1 MSELTELSRQVGEA
15 LLVRQQMLAVA
26 ESCTGGWVA
35 KCITDIAGSSQWFD
49 RGFVT
54 YTNAAKETML
64 GVQSATLDAAGA
76 VSEATVREM
85 VQGAL
90 ANSRA
95 DCALAISGIAGPGGD
110 VPGKPVG
117 TVCFAWATTD
127 GTPQVE
133 TRRFPGDRDAVRR
146 QAVVHALTGLLH
158 VLGTG

>member
-1 MSELTELSRQVGEA
+1 MSELSELSGRVGEA
-15 LLVRQQMLAVA
+15 LLARRQTLAVA

-54 YTNAAKETML
+54 YTNAAKEAML
-64 GVQSATLDAAGA
+64 GVQAATLASAGA
-76 VSEATVREM
+76 VSEATVKEM

-90 ANSRA
+90 RNSRA
-95 DCALAISGIAGPGGD
+95 DCALAISGIAGPGGA

-117 TVCFAWATTD
+117 TVCFAWVAPGSPVQVATRQFT
-127 GTPQVE
+127 
-133 TRRFPGDRDAVRR
+133 GDRDAVRR
-146 QAVVHALTGLLH
+146 QAVDHALTGLLH

>member
-1 MSELTELSRQVGEA
+1 MPELNELSRQVGEA
-15 LLVRQQMLAVA
+15 LLRRGQLLAVA

-35 KCITDIAGSSQWFD
+35 KCITDVAGSSQWFD

-54 YTNAAKETML
+54 YTNAAKEAML
-64 GVQSATLDAAGA
+64 GVSAATLERAGA

-90 ANSRA
+90 RNSRA
-95 DCALAISGIAGPGGD
+95 DWVLAISGIAGPGGA

-117 TVCFAWATTD
+117 TVCFAWATAA
-127 GTPQVE
+127 GPPRVE
-133 TRRFPGDRDAVRR
+133 TRQFQGDRDAVRR
-146 QAVVHALTGLLH
+146 QAVSHALTGLLH